1 MVDSVSNSVTNAAT
15 GATSSTLQPRLVRA
29 AHDFE
34 ASMMSELMKPLQND
48 PLFSEDDSD
57 SSSSSGS
64 GNALTEFSSESLGRA
79 LSEHGGFGIAKRIL
93 DHFASQE
100 AEKSTTSN
108 KNSLP
113 LTGANY

>member
-1 MVDSVSNSVTNAAT
+1 MDSSISNSVANTVKPAAY
-15 GATSSTLQPRLVRA
+15 SNLQPRLVRA
-29 AHDFE
+29 THDFE

-57 SSSSSGS
+57 SSSGS
-64 GNALTEFSSESLGRA
+64 GNALSGFSAESLGRA

-93 DHFASQE
+93 DHFESKE
-100 AEKSTTSN
+100 AVKSTTSN
-108 KNSLP
+108 GNTSS